1 MSTFVHICLCLMA
14 VCWSS
19 ALEQCGDIR
28 FGVRSGVIRLPD
40 LSGQLVE
47 DLNCSWT
54 YTAPPGHKL
63 LVKVDSVQLPSIN
76 VRTSSLQLYVDEQ
89 RYDIPRNCV
98 QCLREMIGG
107 KKLKVTFVSLVRPF
121 SVDNVSLE
129 GDFVLSSQTV
139 GSFQV
144 RFKSF
149 DPYRCDKPKAP
160 DNGYVIDKGWKLHQE
175 ITYHCNPPYDLV
187 GDANATCTVLEEN
200 PVPDWNVPPPKCII
214 RNCSKG
220 TIRREAGA
228 GAIAH
233 PGYPIRILLPPTPCR
248 WEIETKSGHIRAI
261 LTYLRNPSGDKLER
275 STRVALYD
283 GSTSNP
289 IVPSHDAG
297 QPFNFTTR
305 SKKLIVQYSSAQE
318 KREGG
323 KVGFYLEYSAVE
335 SSCPDPGSPANGEVV
350 AYGLTVG
357 SIISFRCS
365 SGYVLVGESHA
376 ECLSSGHWSAARPT
390 CEGPVS
396 APFETLLTVS
406 NRSDTVTSNFTETPP
421 PSKPT
426 TVPKKKYKPVP
437 SVKSPT
443 KPPAILSKGTSVHNT
458 QDMIDKTPEKPLT
471 EGKSGPKS
479 EPHLQQIIPKEP
491 SKPREHQR
499 PEMGPTQD
507 DTGKNPSQVEGEE
520 VGGSEDRDG
529 IEFSLTMIVII
540 AGVAGPLLIAFVVL
554 VVLLVYRKRYP
565 VRMRFGRKFSTFE
578 NPMYVRKDAQHPR
591 ELKRLTT

>member
-1 MSTFVHICLCLMA
+1 MSTLVHICICLVA
-14 VCWSS
+14 VRCSS
-19 ALEQCGDIR
+19 GLEQCGEIR

-47 DLNCSWT
+47 DLNCTWT

-63 LVKVDSVQLPSIN
+63 LVKVDSVQLPAVD

-98 QCLREMIGG
+98 QCLREMVGG
-107 KKLKVTFVSLVRPF
+107 EEVKVTFLSLIRPF
-121 SVDNVSLE
+121 SVEKVSLE

-149 DPYRCDKPKAP
+149 DPYRCDKPRVP

-175 ITYHCNPPYDLV
+175 ISYHCNPPYDLI
-187 GDANATCTVLEEN
+187 GDSNATCVISDEN
-200 PVPDWNVPPPKCII
+200 PVPDWNVPPPKCAV
-214 RNCSKG
+214 RNCSQG
-220 TIRREAGA
+220 TIYREAGA

-233 PGYPIRILLPPTPCR
+233 PGYPIRILIPPAPCR
-248 WEIETKSGHIRAI
+248 WEIETKTGHIQVA
-261 LTYLRNPSGDKLER
+261 LTYLRNPGGNKAER
-275 STRVALYD
+275 VTRLALYD
-283 GSTSNP
+283 GSSSRP
-289 IVPSHDAG
+289 VLLPSHRLD
-297 QPFNFTTR
+297 QTFNFTTR
-305 SKKLIVQYSSAQE
+305 SNKLIVQYSSGQE
-318 KREGG
+318 RREGG
-323 KVGFYLEYSAVE
+323 RLGFYLEYWAVE
-335 SSCPDPGSPANGEVV
+335 SSCSDPGAPVNGQVV

-357 SIISFRCS
+357 SIISFSCY

-376 ECLSSGHWSAARPT
+376 ECLSSGRWSAAKPT
-390 CEGPVS
+390 CQGPVS
-396 APFETLLTVS
+396 SPFDTLMTAS
-406 NRSDTVTSNFTETPP
+406 NRSDTVTSNFTDVSL
-421 PSKPT
+421 PSS
-426 TVPKKKYKPVP
+426 TVSVAKKKSKYAPT
-437 SVKSPT
+437 VKIPT
-443 KPPAILSKGTSVHNT
+443 KPPAKESSTRETSQISQQKPSK
-458 QDMIDKTPEKPLT
+458 
-471 EGKSGPKS
+471 EGKNGPKS
-479 EPHLQQIIPKEP
+479 EPHLQRIIPKEP

-507 DTGKNPSQVEGEE
+507 DTGKKATGAEGEE
-520 VGGSEDRDG
+520 VGAESGEG
-529 IEFSLTMIVII
+529 MEFSLTMIVII